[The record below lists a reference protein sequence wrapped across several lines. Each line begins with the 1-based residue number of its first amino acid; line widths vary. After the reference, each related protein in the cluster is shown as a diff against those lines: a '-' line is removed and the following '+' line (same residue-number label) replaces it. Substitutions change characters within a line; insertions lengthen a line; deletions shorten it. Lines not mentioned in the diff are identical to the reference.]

1 MFRKVLDN
9 YIFIAPSKNKNKKYD
24 VYNMKGEKLAS
35 FGARNYEH
43 YKDKIGFYSQFNHN
57 DENRKRLYYARH
69 GNIANKN
76 SAKWF
81 SHRYL
86 W

>member
-1 MFRKVLDN
+1 
-9 YIFIAPSKNKNKKYD
+9 
-24 VYNMKGEKLAS
+24 MKGEKLAS
-35 FGARNYEH
+35 FGARGYEQ
-43 YKDKIGFYSQFNHN
+43 YKDKIGFYSDYNHN

-69 GNIANKN
+69 GLDAKKN

-81 SHRYL
+81 SHKYL